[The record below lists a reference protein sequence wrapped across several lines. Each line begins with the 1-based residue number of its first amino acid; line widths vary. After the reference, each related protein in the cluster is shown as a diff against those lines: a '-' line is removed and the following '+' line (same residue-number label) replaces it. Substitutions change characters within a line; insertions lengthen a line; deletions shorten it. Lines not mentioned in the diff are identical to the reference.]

1 MSLKQNILRIKIATV
16 LMLFCAYVVAI
27 PLLTFPQI
35 FNHKSGTATIENIKL
50 RLQDGDDPSKTL
62 MSRIQT
68 LTLTSKTQI
77 NNINISVT
85 DNSTKL
91 STPTNKI
98 QTQNYKGAYITFLTT
113 PNNTD
118 GFNPNSQYYPTYT
131 FTSIIP
137 ADSSNPDSNNT
148 YTTTCASAVLPA
160 TGPGPY
166 ELKGDFLYVSVAL
179 KVNDSDYFWRTTKI
193 ENKYPISATISFD
206 LVNPPIPFKRQI
218 IPIVGLAILTL
229 ISIVAFYK
237 LRINIIESS
246 YSYNSIFSVL
256 GDSIQLATILYIF
269 LSLIGFIGGLLIL
282 LKNIYVPSI
291 LIDITFV
298 FIPISYIIGMYLFLN
313 ILL

>member
-1 MSLKQNILRIKIATV
+1 MSLKQNILRIKIAIV
-16 LMLFCAYVVAI
+16 LLLLCAYVVAI

-35 FNHKSGTATIENIKL
+35 FNHKSGTATIQNIKL

-62 MSRIQT
+62 MTRIQN

-85 DNSTKL
+85 DNSKKL
-91 STPTNKI
+91 STPTNTI
-98 QTQNYKGAYITFLTT
+98 QTQNYKGAYITFFNN
-113 PNNTD
+113 PNNTTVFSTD
-118 GFNPNSQYYPTYT
+118 TPNDANYT
-131 FTSIIP
+131 ATAIIP
-137 ADSSNPDSNNT
+137 ADSSNPDSDNT
-148 YTTTCASAVLPA
+148 YKTSCASAVLPDK
-160 TGPGPY
+160 GPY
-166 ELKGDFLYVSVAL
+166 ELNGAFLYVSVVL
-179 KVNDSDYFWRTTKI
+179 KVNDTLYYSRLTPNATK
-193 ENKYPISATISFD
+193 YAISATISFD

-218 IPIVGLAILTL
+218 IPIVGLVILTL

-269 LSLIGFIGGLLIL
+269 LSLIGFVGGLLIL
-282 LKNIYVPSI
+282 LKNIYVPTV

>member
-1 MSLKQNILRIKIATV
+1 MSLKQNILRIKIAIV
-16 LMLFCAYVVAI
+16 LLLLCAYVVAI

-35 FNHKSGTATIENIKL
+35 FNHKSGTATIQNIKL

-62 MSRIQT
+62 MTRIQN

-77 NNINISVT
+77 NNINISFT
-85 DNSTKL
+85 DNSKKL
-91 STPTNKI
+91 STPTNTI
-98 QTQNYKGAYITFLTT
+98 QTQNYKGAYITFFNN
-113 PNNTD
+113 PNNTTVFSTD
-118 GFNPNSQYYPTYT
+118 TPNDANYT
-131 FTSIIP
+131 ATAIIP
-137 ADSSNPDSNNT
+137 ADSSNPDSDNT
-148 YTTTCASAVLPA
+148 YKTSCASAVLPDK
-160 TGPGPY
+160 GPY
-166 ELKGDFLYVSVAL
+166 ELNGAFLYVSVVL
-179 KVNDSDYFWRTTKI
+179 KVNDTLYYSRLTPNATK
-193 ENKYPISATISFD
+193 YAISATISFD

-218 IPIVGLAILTL
+218 IPIVGLVILTL

-269 LSLIGFIGGLLIL
+269 LSLIGFVGGLLIL
-282 LKNIYVPSI
+282 LKNIYVPTV

>member
-1 MSLKQNILRIKIATV
+1 MSLKQNILRIKIAIV
-16 LMLFCAYVVAI
+16 LLLLCAYVVAI

-35 FNHKSGTATIENIKL
+35 FNHKSGTATIQNIKL

-62 MSRIQT
+62 MTRIQN

-85 DNSTKL
+85 DNSKKL
-91 STPTNKI
+91 STPTNTI
-98 QTQNYKGAYITFLTT
+98 QTQNYKGAYITFFNN
-113 PNNTD
+113 PNNTTVFSTD
-118 GFNPNSQYYPTYT
+118 TPNDANYT
-131 FTSIIP
+131 ATAIIP
-137 ADSSNPDSNNT
+137 ADSSNPDSDNT
-148 YTTTCASAVLPA
+148 YKTSCASAVLPDK
-160 TGPGPY
+160 GPY
-166 ELKGDFLYVSVAL
+166 ELNGAFLYVSVVL
-179 KVNDSDYFWRTTKI
+179 KVNDTLYYSRLTPNATK
-193 ENKYPISATISFD
+193 YAISATISFD

-218 IPIVGLAILTL
+218 IPIVGLVILTL
-229 ISIVAFYK
+229 ISIAAFYK

-269 LSLIGFIGGLLIL
+269 LSLIGFVGGLLIL
-282 LKNIYVPSI
+282 LKNIYVPTV